1 MIDRRLLVLQALAEH
16 GTVTATAEALSY
28 TPSAVSAQLRT
39 LAEDLGVALL
49 HNEGRRVR
57 LTPAGHL
64 LVERTAELSQLS
76 EEIHADIAQRGNVER
91 SVLRLCGF
99 STPMATF
106 LPDLTTR
113 LQAQHPY
120 LQIQVEEDNPAGCF
134 QKLLVQETDLAVMV
148 VNHEA
153 PPANDP
159 RFEQSFL
166 LSDPLDLLVHEDSPM
181 ASLAAVDLAS
191 LASQA
196 WITDRAGTAY
206 HQLFITTCLS
216 AGFRPSIAHHAS
228 EWDTAAA
235 LVSAGLGIALIPR
248 LANLPGIYPVTRVR
262 MWESLRP
269 SRSIIVASRAGS
281 RKDPVI
287 AEALDTLHVLAAE
300 AQRALT
306 QPNPT
311 DE

>member
-1 MIDRRLLVLQALAEH
+1 
-16 GTVTATAEALSY
+16 
-28 TPSAVSAQLRT
+28 
-39 LAEDLGVALL
+39 
-49 HNEGRRVR
+49 
-57 LTPAGHL
+57 
-64 LVERTAELSQLS
+64 
-76 EEIHADIAQRGNVER
+76 
-91 SVLRLCGF
+91 
-99 STPMATF
+99 PMAAF
-106 LPDLTTR
+106 LPDLTIR
-113 LQAQHPY
+113 LQEKHPY
-120 LQIQVEEDNPAGCF
+120 LQVQVEEDHPAGCF
-134 QKLLVQETDLAVMV
+134 QKLLIQETDLAVMV

-166 LSDPLDLLVHEDSPM
+166 LSDPLDLLVHEGSPM

-228 EWDTAAA
+228 EWGTAAA

-248 LANLPGIYPVTRVR
+248 LAHLPGIYPLTRVR

-281 RKDPVI
+281 RKDPLI
-287 AEALDTLHVLAAE
+287 ADAIDTLHVLAAE

-306 QPNPT
+306 QPNLT